1 MSQKHSDTLLKAW
14 RAAWSDGDVD
24 AFEAIL
30 APGFVRHT
38 KSGDENIDKLRRD
51 ILNSRDAFP
60 DLTTEILQCV
70 EQGDMVAIRW
80 QSEGTHTG
88 SYMGVPSTKRAVTV
102 IGASFCRFA
111 DGQLAEEWVVWD
123 PRELLSAMSIFA
135 VGPQVGQ

>member
-1 MSQKHSDTLLKAW
+1 METKQTDILLKAW

-30 APGFVRHT
+30 TPDFVRHT

-51 ILNSRDAFP
+51 IKNSRDAFP
-60 DLTTEILQCV
+60 NLETEILQSV

-80 QSEGTHTG
+80 ESRGTHTG
-88 SYMGVPSTKRAVTV
+88 SYMGVPSTKRQVTV

-111 DGQLAEEWVVWD
+111 DGLLAEEWVVW
-123 PRELLSAMSIFA
+123 
-135 VGPQVGQ
+135 

>member
-1 MSQKHSDTLLKAW
+1 MDNKQTETLLKAW

-30 APGFVRHT
+30 APGYVRHT

-51 ILNSRDAFP
+51 IQNSRDAFP
-60 DLTTEILQCV
+60 DLDTEILQSV

-80 QSEGTHTG
+80 QSHGTHTG
-88 SYMGVPSTKRAVTV
+88 SYMGVPSTKRKVTV
-102 IGASFCRFA
+102 VGASFCRFA

-123 PRELLSAMSIFA
+123 PRELLAAMSIFA
-135 VGPQVGQ
+135 VGPTQ